1 MHTLYTIYYI
11 TYIYIHYI
19 LYIYK
24 CVYIYYKYIYM
35 YTYYIVHILRH
46 CHGLSMSKRQC
57 FWKTRAVRLMESSRL
72 KMHLGWGV
80 PAGDAEGG
88 HVGNLK
94 RMIPYSKENKI
105 SWLENKSLT

>member
-1 MHTLYTIYYI
+1 MC
-11 TYIYIHYI
+11 IYILEIH
-19 LYIYK
+19 IY
-24 CVYIYYKYIYM
+24 VYI
-35 YTYYIVHILRH
+35 YYIVHIRRH

-94 RMIPYSKENKI
+94 RMIPYSKENKSHGWKI
-105 SWLENKSLT
+105 KALLNYLIIVLMFYSEW